1 MDGMTTPDAA
11 YTDGQVAADL
21 MLRDPKTLPAGATVA
36 DVRAVLAN
44 DHVQMAL
51 LADGGAFRG
60 AITTL
65 PDDAPADAAAL
76 GFVDPSP
83 PTIASDE
90 TAAEAFAR
98 AHASPHR
105 RVLVLDEDE
114 NLLGLLCLNASR
126 TRFCKTPV
134 EAESAG

>member
-1 MDGMTTPDAA
+1 MTVLESA

-51 LADGGAFRG
+51 LTEGRAFRG
-60 AITTL
+60 AITAL

-76 GFVDPSP
+76 GFADPSQ
-83 PTIASDE
+83 PTIAPDE
-90 TAAEAFAR
+90 PAAEAFAR
-98 AHASPHR
+98 ASASPHR
-105 RVLVLDEDE
+105 RVLLPHE
-114 NLLGLLCLNASR
+114 NENRLGLLGLNASR
-126 TRFCKTPV
+126 TRFCKTSV
-134 EAESAG
+134 EAKSAG